1 MANPSTNMPSST
13 RLNFHMSFMP
23 SSPSCPVG
31 ASLRGRL
38 LGLDLVGRLLGLVFL
53 RIEDS
58 IPCRITR
65 GIRHHGAAERRIAQ
79 PARKTPLE
87 NGAIAA
93 GKPRLRLAETDLV
106 IDDERR
112 RRLEPARKLM
122 ELVDEMA
129 R

>member
-23 SSPSCPVG
+23 SSPSCPLAG

-38 LGLDLVGRLLGLVFL
+38 LWLDLVGRLLGLVFL

-58 IPCRITR
+58 IPGRIAR

-79 PARKTPLE
+79 PARETPLE
-87 NGAIAA
+87 DRPVAPGE
-93 GKPRLRLAETDLV
+93 PRLRLAEADLV
-106 IDDERR
+106 IDDE
-112 RRLEPARKLM
+112 
-122 ELVDEMA
+122 
-129 R
+129 